1 MVGCYSE
8 RAVTQFIFYSAP
20 WLLPAVMLLI
30 TALLIELPYRI
41 GKLLP
46 LKELVKDDA
55 WNIVQAGLLTLA
67 SFVLGLSFAQA
78 SSRFDSR
85 RALVVKEAN
94 AIGTTWLRADQ
105 LDANAEPRFRQ
116 ILTDYAATRLNAYES
131 PGAAPALYRQAIAR
145 SDRDQVL
152 LWSIASSALRAQRS
166 NLGLSLLMQTLND
179 TIDVSAEALQAA
191 TSHVPTAIVVLTL
204 ILVALGT
211 LATGLRFARD
221 NSRPLVL
228 SVIYVLAYVIVIE
241 MMVDYDRPGTGF
253 VTINLNPMKR
263 QLLSMQGRPG
273 LDFAQ
278 PRR

>member
-30 TALLIELPYRI
+30 TALLIQLPYRI

-78 SSRFDSR
+78 SSRFESW

-116 ILTDYAATRLNAYES
+116 NDRLRRNAADA
-131 PGAAPALYRQAIAR
+131 
-145 SDRDQVL
+145 
-152 LWSIASSALRAQRS
+152 
-166 NLGLSLLMQTLND
+166 
-179 TIDVSAEALQAA
+179 
-191 TSHVPTAIVVLTL
+191 
-204 ILVALGT
+204 
-211 LATGLRFARD
+211 
-221 NSRPLVL
+221 
-228 SVIYVLAYVIVIE
+228 
-241 MMVDYDRPGTGF
+241 
-253 VTINLNPMKR
+253 
-263 QLLSMQGRPG
+263 
-273 LDFAQ
+273 
-278 PRR
+278 

>member
-1 MVGCYSE
+1 MLV
-8 RAVTQFIFYSAP
+8 
-20 WLLPAVMLLI
+20 VM
-30 TALLIELPYRI
+30 ALLIELPYRI
-41 GKLLP
+41 GKLLA
-46 LKELVKDDA
+46 LRELVKDDA

-78 SSRFDSR
+78 SARYDGR

-105 LDANAEPRFRQ
+105 LDANAERRFRR
-116 ILTDYAATRLNAYES
+116 ILTDYTATRLNAYLT
-131 PGAAPALYRQAIAR
+131 PGAEPALYRQAIAR

-152 LWSIASSALRAQRS
+152 LWSMASSALRARRS

-228 SVIYVLAYVIVIE
+228 SAIYVLAYVIVIE

-273 LDFAQ
+273 LDFEQ